1 MKVTAKSV
9 LSAESE
15 LGTTIGDV
23 LKPLSEGNGISI
35 SNAVVLLKHATG
47 KTNEDCL
54 TMIDEEQGL
63 ILKVIEAYSNWI
75 SKAYTVAESGN

>member
-1 MKVTAKSV
+1 
-9 LSAESE
+9 
-15 LGTTIGDV
+15 
-23 LKPLSEGNGISI
+23 
-35 SNAVVLLKHATG
+35 VLLKHATG